1 MPQVLPSDLSKI
13 FLAKGSLRYQTEK
26 GSLRPIIERS
36 LRHERDHLDCPGQA
50 CPARLN
56 RLCLQPWNRPSKQ
69 A

>member
-36 LRHERDHLDCPGQA
+36 LRHERGHLDCRSGMSGKAESTLPSTMEQA
-50 CPARLN
+50 
-56 RLCLQPWNRPSKQ
+56 
-69 A
+69 